1 MSHPV
6 NFGQLIVITSSFCCY
21 TTHNCKKMQK
31 KTILQI
37 QQNMAWGKVGRYV
50 KKEFKNFESC
60 GPFIHTIKEPY
71 QCSKMLADNSLS
83 GIN

>member
-31 KTILQI
+31 NDFTDTAKHDMGQKRQICKKNLRILKVVAHLFI
-37 QQNMAWGKVGRYV
+37 Q
-50 KKEFKNFESC
+50 
-60 GPFIHTIKEPY
+60 
-71 QCSKMLADNSLS
+71 
-83 GIN
+83 